1 MTSLYSCCIYWPVY
15 DVDDNVGGGE
25 DDPGDPVYLAHW
37 VESLLWVTD
46 VSGNTALTRTVLCA
60 FICHLEQS
68 KEDPGWNTNI
78 SLVLLSPETPD
89 WVVCPEW
96 IFPYLVC
103 GWRQCWQ
110 TGMLSCEMF
119 IWLPERLTSVWWF
132 MPGRQ
137 GRKEILPELRPF
149 PFLNK
154 PAICYPGL
162 LSGHT
167 WTFCSVQRTSWRRGG
182 GSGSCSPG
190 CAGCGWSRCW
200 WRCSGGRSPG
210 WRSPSPAWLSYG
222 TGPGVKCQY
231 FPLTE
236 TVYCD
241 CDPSKTNIGRFLLV
255 LASVWLVTGERRLM
269 AATQYLVRQ

>member
-1 MTSLYSCCIYWPVY
+1 
-15 DVDDNVGGGE
+15 
-25 DDPGDPVYLAHW
+25 
-37 VESLLWVTD
+37 
-46 VSGNTALTRTVLCA
+46 
-60 FICHLEQS
+60 
-68 KEDPGWNTNI
+68 
-78 SLVLLSPETPD
+78 
-89 WVVCPEW
+89 
-96 IFPYLVC
+96 
-103 GWRQCWQ
+103 
-110 TGMLSCEMF
+110 MF

-269 AATQYLVRQ
+269 AATQWDSQTDFTEITLKYHWICLNPNSWQRMAMFNPGPDWAGPTQINTSVLKH